1 MKMIVFFSG
10 NKIPEIPH
18 NISFVSPKV
27 LDSGVEFILI
37 NDDINVAIQ
46 RNIEDRIK
54 NGYTAVVFN
63 AVEEIKI
70 EPQIVK
76 KSLI

>member
-27 LDSGVEFILI
+27 LDSGVEFVLI
-37 NDDINVAIQ
+37 NDDINDVIQ

>member
-27 LDSGVEFILI
+27 LDSGVEFILVSDAT
-37 NDDINVAIQ
+37 NPSVQ

-63 AVEEIKI
+63 AVEEIKV